1 MQALVS
7 FGEKSGRPTFWG
19 PPRGQRREAG
29 ILGGIWECGGVGRPE
44 GSMGQGMVGS
54 QSGPP
59 RIASLRGA
67 GPQTKDSMCLEAALG
82 LKHAVLDTHLRVI
95 RGYMMLTLNEGF

>member
-29 ILGGIWECGGVGRPE
+29 ILGGIWECGGMGRPE